1 MEHLAPRLAE
11 IPGVEVVTLGGS
23 RAAGT
28 AHADSDWDFG
38 LYYRTTI
45 DPDDVRALGL
55 AGEVFAPHEW
65 GIVPNGGAWLE
76 VDGVRVDLVYRDL
89 ATVEAWTNDAEAG
102 RFRVFREVGYVA
114 GAPTYSY
121 PAELAINRHLVG
133 TLPRP
138 PFPDALRT
146 SAPQFWRRLV
156 DGALKFAVSHARRG
170 DPAACAGNLSV
181 AALCEAHA
189 RMCERGE
196 WYLNEKDLLAR
207 AGLARVQPMFAT
219 IGDDAETAVAAVG
232 EVLQERGQTGT
243 SSEIV

>member
-28 AHADSDWDFG
+28 AHKDSDWDFG

-45 DPDDVRALGL
+45 DPDDVRALGF

-65 GIVPNGGAWLE
+65 GVVPNGGAWLE

-89 ATVEAWTNDAEAG
+89 ATVEAWTEDAEAG

-138 PFPDALRT
+138 AFPDALRT
-146 SAPQFWRRLV
+146 TAPPFWRRLAEGGV
-156 DGALKFAVSHARRG
+156 KFAVSHARRG
-170 DPAACAGNLSV
+170 DRAACAGNLAV

-189 RMCERGE
+189 RMCARGE

-207 AGLARVQPMFAT
+207 AGLADVQPMFASLA
-219 IGDDAETAVAAVG
+219 DPEAAVVAVA
-232 EVLQERGQTGT
+232 EVLQRQTGT